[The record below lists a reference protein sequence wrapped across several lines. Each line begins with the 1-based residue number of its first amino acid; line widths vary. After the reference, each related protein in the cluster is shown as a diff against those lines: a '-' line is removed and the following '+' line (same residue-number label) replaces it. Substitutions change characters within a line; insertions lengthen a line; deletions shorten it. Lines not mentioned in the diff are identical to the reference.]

1 MEIQRWATENPVTL
15 ESSDTL
21 KNAIDSMHQR
31 KIGAVLVVEKGSLV
45 GVFTERDLI
54 KIVADDVPFDESRP
68 LVELMTK
75 DPITAQS
82 GDDYNVVYLL
92 MKVNNIRHIPILNG
106 SELVGI
112 VSIRDLTHF
121 YQHKLETEFAEAR
134 DQVDELKRMVHLSTD
149 EVLDKLF
156 SEINRY
162 KELSLTDHLTGLYNK
177 RYFMRRLK
185 EEVARAIR
193 YGEEMSMIFT
203 DIDHFKLVNDNYG
216 HHVGDEVLRRIGAIL
231 AGGIGEFKVVSR
243 LRKSDII
250 ARFGGEEFVIIL
262 PETKPE
268 NAVIAA
274 EKMRAAVEKEHL
286 VIGEVELNVTMSF
299 GVAGVSPNT
308 TNEDDLVDRAD
319 FAMYKSKENGR
330 NRVELYDHKTDSEF
344 INTKQKE

>member
-1 MEIQRWATENPVTL
+1 MEIQRWATENPATL
-15 ESSDTL
+15 EVSDTL
-21 KNAIDSMHQR
+21 KAAIDTMHQR
-31 KIGAVLVVEKGSLV
+31 KIGAVLVVNNGSLA

-54 KIVADDVPFDESRP
+54 NVVSVASYDESQP
-68 LVELMTK
+68 ISEIMTK
-75 DPITAQS
+75 DPITAQV

-92 MKVNNIRHIPILNG
+92 MKVNNIRHIPILDG
-106 SELVGI
+106 TDLVGI

-193 YGEEMSMIFT
+193 YGEEMSMIFS
-203 DIDHFKLVNDNYG
+203 DIDHFKQVNDNYG

-231 AGGIGEFKVVSR
+231 AGGMGEFKVVSR

-250 ARFGGEEFVIIL
+250 ARYGGEEFVVIL
-262 PETKPE
+262 PETAPE
-268 NAVIAA
+268 NAVVAA
-274 EKMRAAVEKEHL
+274 EKMRGAVEKERL
-286 VIGEVELNVTMSF
+286 EVGEIELNVTMSF
-299 GVAGVSPNT
+299 GVAGVSADT

-319 FAMYKSKENGR
+319 FAMYKAKENGR
-330 NRVELYDHKTDSEF
+330 NRVEIYNPETDSEF
-344 INTKQKE
+344 INPKRKR

>member
-1 MEIQRWATENPVTL
+1 MEIQRWATENPATL
-15 ESSDTL
+15 EVTDTI
-21 KNAIDSMHQR
+21 KSAIDTMHER
-31 KIGAVLVVEKGSLV
+31 KFGAVLVVEKGRLA

-54 KIVADDVPFDESRP
+54 NVVSGAPFDETTPMSD
-68 LVELMTK
+68 VMTK
-75 DPITAQS
+75 DPITAQV

-92 MKVNNIRHIPILNG
+92 MKVNNIRHIPILDG

-121 YQHKLETEFAEAR
+121 YQHKLESEFAEAR

-185 EEVARAIR
+185 EEVARAVR

-203 DIDHFKLVNDNYG
+203 DIDHFKMVNDNYG

-231 AGGIGEFKVVSR
+231 AGGMGEFKVVSR

-250 ARFGGEEFVIIL
+250 ARYGGEEFVVIL
-262 PETKPE
+262 PETTPE
-268 NAVIAA
+268 NAVVAA
-274 EKMRAAVEKEHL
+274 EKMRAAVEKEQIQ
-286 VIGEVELNVTMSF
+286 IGEIEIKVTMSF
-299 GVAGVSPNT
+299 GVAGVSSDT
-308 TNEDDLVDRAD
+308 TSEDDLVDRAD
-319 FAMYKSKENGR
+319 FAMYKAKENGR
-330 NRVELYDHKTDSEF
+330 NRVEIYNHETDSKF
-344 INTKQKE
+344 INPSRKG